1 MAFVPSDPK
10 KGGKKKVSHLSRL
23 GELLNTQRNVHP
35 GVSRGA
41 PRGAPGDPV
50 LGGVW
55 GGIGGSVIGVVL
67 GVGYRGYG
75 NGVYSHRLV

>member
-1 MAFVPSDPK
+1 MGSVPSDPK
-10 KGGKKKVSHLSRL
+10 KGAKKKVSHLSRL

-50 LGGVW
+50 IGGFGGVF
-55 GGIGGSVIGVVL
+55 GGSVIGVV
-67 GVGYRGYG
+67 YRGYG
-75 NGVYSHRLV
+75 NGGI

>member
-1 MAFVPSDPK
+1 MGSVPSDPK
-10 KGGKKKVSHLSRL
+10 KGAKKKVSHLSRL

-35 GVSRGA
+35 GGVPGG

-50 LGGVW
+50 LGGY
-55 GGIGGSVIGVVL
+55 GGSVIGVV
-67 GVGYRGYG
+67 YRGYG